1 MAAPLATL
9 GVLSIGEMG
18 LGVARL
24 LTANNYRVITN
35 IAGRSPSTA
44 KRAEAASVQLVHTDE
59 DLASQ
64 SDCILSIVPPRDA
77 LATARRILDVSSSPS
92 FKRRTAPLYYLDL
105 NAVSPRSAREIE
117 ELFSQ
122 ASGQIRLIDGAII
135 GGPPRPKDDSNIKG
149 EWYCPSLP
157 ISGPHKL
164 SDMTPA
170 GAQLA
175 KVLNTKHISP
185 DIGGASGLK
194 MCFASLTKGF
204 TALAIQSFTTAH
216 RLGVT
221 TELQEHFSSYS
232 PKTLELTRT
241 LTTMPPK
248 AYRWVREMQEISATF
263 HEDGGFD
270 KDEDIFGGI
279 AGVYDLVANGT
290 DLGLEK
296 TEDRKRGMDRE
307 DVARLMSEGIEKRKL
322 KTD

>member
-1 MAAPLATL
+1 M
-9 GVLSIGEMG
+9 
-18 LGVARL
+18 
-24 LTANNYRVITN
+24 
-35 IAGRSPSTA
+35 
-44 KRAEAASVQLVHTDE
+44 QLVHTDE

-77 LATARRILDVSSSPS
+77 LATAQRIFDASSSPS
-92 FKRRTAPLYYLDL
+92 FKQRTSPLYYLDL

-117 ELFSQ
+117 ALFSQ
-122 ASGQIRLIDGAII
+122 VSGQVRLIDGAII
-135 GGPPRPKDDSNIKG
+135 GGPPRPKDDSKSGG
-149 EWYCPSLP
+149 EWYRPSVPL
-157 ISGPHKL
+157 SGPHKL
-164 SDMTPA
+164 SDVTAA

-175 KVLNTKHISP
+175 ELLNTKHISA

-221 TELQEHFSSYS
+221 TELQEHLSNYS
-232 PKTLELTRT
+232 PKTLELTKGI
-241 LTTMPPK
+241 TTMPPK

-270 KDEDIFGGI
+270 EDEDIFGGI

-307 DVARLMSEGIEKRKL
+307 DVAKLMSEGIEKRKM

>member
-1 MAAPLATL
+1 
-9 GVLSIGEMG
+9 
-18 LGVARL
+18 
-24 LTANNYRVITN
+24 
-35 IAGRSPSTA
+35 
-44 KRAEAASVQLVHTDE
+44 LVHTDE

-77 LATARRILDVSSSPS
+77 LATAQRILSASSTPT
-92 FKRRTAPLYYLDL
+92 FRKRTSPLYYLDL
-105 NAVSPRSAREIE
+105 NAVSPKSAREVE
-117 ELFSQ
+117 TLFSQ
-122 ASGQIRLIDGAII
+122 VSDQIRLIDGAII
-135 GGPPRPKDDSNIKG
+135 GGPPKPKDGSKTGG
-149 EWYCPSLP
+149 EWARPSMPL
-157 ISGPHKL
+157 SGPHKL
-164 SDMTPA
+164 SDATPA

-175 KVLNTKHISP
+175 ELLNTKHISR

-221 TELQEHFSSYS
+221 TELQEYLNAYS
-232 PKTLELTRT
+232 PKTLELTKG
-241 LTTMPPK
+241 LTSMPPK

-270 KDEDIFGGI
+270 QSEDIFGGI
-279 AGVYDLVANGT
+279 AGTYDLVANKT

-296 TEDRKRGMDRE
+296 TEERRRGMDRE
-307 DVARLMSEGIEKRKL
+307 DVARLMSEGIEKRKI